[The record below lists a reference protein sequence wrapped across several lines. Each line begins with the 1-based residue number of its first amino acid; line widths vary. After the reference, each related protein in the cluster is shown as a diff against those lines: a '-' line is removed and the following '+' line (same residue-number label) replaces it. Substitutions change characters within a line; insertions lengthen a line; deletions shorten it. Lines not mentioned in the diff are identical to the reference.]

1 MVALKVYFHI
11 VTAVYVVGVVS
22 IVWTAQTDIVIISL
36 AKKKKTFNNIERI
49 TIIVL
54 VPSLDLNSF
63 SDTVA
68 SKLFQS

>member
-36 AKKKKTFNNIERI
+36 AKKKTFNNIERI
-49 TIIVL
+49 TIVVL
-54 VPSLDLNSF
+54 VPALDLNSF
-63 SDTVA
+63 SDTVV

>member
-36 AKKKKTFNNIERI
+36 AKKKKFNNIERI
-49 TIIVL
+49 TIVVL
-54 VPSLDLNSF
+54 VPALDLNSF
-63 SDTVA
+63 SDTVV

>member
-36 AKKKKTFNNIERI
+36 AKKKNL
-49 TIIVL
+49 TIL
-54 VPSLDLNSF
+54 RE
-63 SDTVA
+63 
-68 SKLFQS
+68 